1 MRARARTG
9 KEIEYNA
16 LFIKSKLSRK
26 YARAY
31 EQQEVTDRKKKTN
44 T

>member
-1 MRARARTG
+1 MRARAHWKRNRVQC
-9 KEIEYNA
+9 IIYQ
-16 LFIKSKLSRK
+16 SKLSRK